1 MTSADELA
9 IVRTVYAKQIVHAA
23 RATDPRL
30 EEALAALSREDFLSP
45 GPWQLMRFPGGDQ
58 QTPNDDPIYLYQD
71 APVAILLE
79 KGLNN
84 GQPSFL
90 TFLISMGG
98 LQDGERAVHIGTG
111 TGYYT
116 AVMSHLAG
124 RNGQVLGIEFE
135 PELASRAKSNLAR
148 FSNVEVI
155 HGDGSTMPLEP
166 ADVIYLNAGAS
177 RPNANWLDALKPGG
191 RMVLPLTVSYTTD
204 QGHSMT
210 YGAIFLITRMA
221 NDPEHFA
228 ARGISG
234 VHIYPC
240 VGVRDEASENALLAA
255 FDHKG
260 STNRDARNSGLEKV
274 TRLYRTDDI
283 PEERCWVRAPGWSLA
298 YE

>member
-1 MTSADELA
+1 MTPENELE
-9 IVRTVYAKQIVHAA
+9 IVRRVFAKQIVHAA

-30 EEALAALSREDFLSP
+30 EEALAALCREDFLAP
-45 GPWQLMRFPGGDQ
+45 GPWQLMRFPGGYQ

-71 APVAILLE
+71 APVAILME

-90 TFLISMGG
+90 TFLVALGG
-98 LQDGERAVHIGTG
+98 LQHGERAVHIGTG

-148 FSNVEVI
+148 FSNVEVT

-166 ADVIYLNAGAS
+166 ADVIYVNAGAS

-204 QGHSMT
+204 QGNSMT
-210 YGAIFLITRMA
+210 YGAIFLITRHP
-221 NDPEHFA
+221 NDPHHFA

-240 VGVRDEASENALLAA
+240 VGVRDEASEKALFAA
-255 FDHKG
+255 FDSKG
-260 STNRDARNSGLEKV
+260 LKNGDARNSGLERV

-283 PEERCWVRAPGWSLA
+283 PEERCWVRAPGWCLA